1 MTNDAH
7 SVAAATKKDAYLQL
21 AEEVLIAAGNLIE
34 LANAFTGSAEAVP
47 LTRRDQVLIALARK
61 VEGSLRAVVVDV
73 NDGRSES
80 MHHLKTM
87 TEAFIYYHV
96 VFADG
101 TQDTASLVLAKT
113 YNDKAKFY
121 RLSAEYYS
129 ANAGEVER
137 WERARDLVLAGK
149 DHREALKQIENVADL
164 ARNHSKGLGGWYA
177 LAYRLASEPAHIGD
191 LYELMPG
198 PDGRIVTEPSAMAEY
213 RAIVAVDMA
222 LHLCVG
228 LLRMISENN
237 EAQIRIATEAF
248 EQRLATIRELAV
260 ENQK

>member
-1 MTNDAH
+1 MTVI
-7 SVAAATKKDAYLQL
+7 SRKKDAYLELSEQ
-21 AEEVLIAAGNLIE
+21 VLTDVDNLIDR
-34 LANAFTGSAEAVP
+34 ANAFAGSAKAVP
-47 LTRRDQVLIALARK
+47 LTTRDRILIALGRK

-73 NDGRSES
+73 KDGRSES

-96 VFADG
+96 VFADE
-101 TQDTASLVLAKT
+101 TQETASLVLAKT

-121 RLSAEYYS
+121 RLSAEYHG

-137 WERARDLVLAGK
+137 WERARDLVLAGR
-149 DHREALKQIENVADL
+149 DHRDALRGIENVADL
-164 ARNHSKGLGGWYA
+164 AKKHSKGLGSWYA

-198 PDGRIVTEPSAMAEY
+198 PDGRIVTEPSVMAEY
-213 RAIVAVDMA
+213 RAIVAIDMA

-237 EAQIRIATEAF
+237 QAQIKIATEAH
-248 EQRLATIRELAV
+248 EQRLAAIRQLAL
-260 ENQK
+260 EEP